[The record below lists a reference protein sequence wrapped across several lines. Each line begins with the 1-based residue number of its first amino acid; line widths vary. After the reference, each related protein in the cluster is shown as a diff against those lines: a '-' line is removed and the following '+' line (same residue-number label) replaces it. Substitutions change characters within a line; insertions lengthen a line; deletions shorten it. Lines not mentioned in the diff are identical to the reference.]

1 MFILCNNFLKIK
13 YIDLFF
19 QGFFLDL
26 EVIIVKFDFFGGFG
40 GFSIL
45 FVLVD
50 LMIIK
55 FIIKIDGI
63 LVLLIFRIKD

>member
-1 MFILCNNFLKIK
+1 M
-13 YIDLFF
+13 
-19 QGFFLDL
+19 
-26 EVIIVKFDFFGGFG
+26 KFDFFGGFG

-50 LMIIK
+50 LMILK

-63 LVLLIFRIKD
+63 LVLLIFRIKDKNGKEMLS